1 MVEDHRNT
9 RLVFGY
15 SGGEKSV
22 ITAENITKEDLHGIA
37 QAIADSKS
45 DFVVIDIPTE
55 KEDVIL
61 VNKQYLVF
69 FYATPEDSTK
79 NKSIRR

>member
-1 MVEDHRNT
+1 MEERKTV

-15 SGGEKSV
+15 QGGEKSV
-22 ITAENITKEDLHGIA
+22 ITAENITKEDLHAIA
-37 QAIADSKS
+37 RAIADSKS
-45 DFVVIDIPTE
+45 EFVVIDIPTK

-69 FYATPEDSTK
+69 YYATPEESSK
-79 NKSIRR
+79 NKVKK